1 MRVDYRLEGKRQTRT
16 HTAPGNDTNDS
27 VTQFSQVTP
36 TSVIITSEKLF
47 EDIILNKLISH
58 RYPML
63 TLIIFIIILIQ
74 HNLANI
80 S

>member
-1 MRVDYRLEGKRQTRT
+1 MRVDYWLEGKRQARTR
-16 HTAPGNDTNDS
+16 TAPGNDTKDS
-27 VTQFSQVTP
+27 VTQFSQITP

-47 EDIILNKLISH
+47 EDITLNKLISH

-63 TLIIFIIILIQ
+63 TLIIFIIILTQ